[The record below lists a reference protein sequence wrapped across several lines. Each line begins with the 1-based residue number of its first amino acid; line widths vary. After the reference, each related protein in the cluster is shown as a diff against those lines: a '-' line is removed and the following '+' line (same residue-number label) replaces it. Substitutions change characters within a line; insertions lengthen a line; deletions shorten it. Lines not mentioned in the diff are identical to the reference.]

1 MGAGPAGIR
10 AAVEA
15 RAAGAE
21 VLVLDEA
28 PRPGGQIYRQ
38 LPPEIQPEARDPLG
52 RSRAKS
58 RPLFA
63 DLERAGATVRSGA
76 EVWGVL
82 PDRVLLAQPRRSRRG
97 APGRARSSWPR
108 APTTG
113 PRRCRAG
120 RCRASSP
127 PEA

>member
-38 LPPEIQPEARDPLG
+38 LPPEIRPEPRDPLG
-52 RSRAKS
+52 SAREE
-58 RPLFA
+58 
-63 DLERAGATVRSGA
+63 ERA
-76 EVWGVL
+76 
-82 PDRVLLAQPRRSRRG
+82 PPR
-97 APGRARSSWPR
+97 
-108 APTTG
+108 
-113 PRRCRAG
+113 
-120 RCRASSP
+120 
-127 PEA
+127 